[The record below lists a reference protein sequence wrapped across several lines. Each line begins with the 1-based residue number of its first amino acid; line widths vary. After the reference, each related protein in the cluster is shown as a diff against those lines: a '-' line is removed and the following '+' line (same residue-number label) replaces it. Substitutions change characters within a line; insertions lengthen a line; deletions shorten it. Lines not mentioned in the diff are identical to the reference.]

1 MNFPLDAYIRRRPES
16 GSVQA
21 DAIDPQAKAALQ
33 RRRVSLPHSR
43 IGLKLLRPV
52 ARFAS
57 RYGVRNRPA
66 VGSVTDLQLPGP
78 DGDIR
83 MRRYRP
89 DTDGDV
95 PTVVFFHGGGYVIG
109 GLETH
114 DVLCRR
120 LTRESGCA
128 VLSVAYRL
136 APEHPFPAA
145 VEDCYT
151 ATEWAAANSARLG
164 GADGL
169 AVAGDSAG
177 GTLAA
182 VIALMAAER
191 DGPELAHQALLYP
204 ATGVEPSQE
213 SVQQNAGIV
222 LDESDLA
229 FFENCYLDS
238 EIHRRNPYADP
249 SNAADLSVV
258 APATV
263 ITAGFDPL
271 RDAGKGYAEQLLAD
285 GVDVRY
291 ENYPSQVHGFA
302 AMAIDAAEDVAAG
315 VGRDLGA
322 ALR

>member
-1 MNFPLDAYIRRRPES
+1 M
-16 GSVQA
+16 QA
-21 DAIDPQAKAALQ
+21 AEIDPQAKAALDG
-33 RRRVSLPHSR
+33 RRFSLPHSR
-43 IGLKLLRPV
+43 LGLKLLRPV
-52 ARFAS
+52 ARLAGK
-57 RYGVRNRPA
+57 YGTRNPPA
-66 VGSVTDLQLPGP
+66 VGDVTDLTIPGP
-78 DGDIR
+78 AGDLR
-83 MRRYRP
+83 VRRYRP
-89 DTDGDV
+89 RNAGEV
-95 PTVVFFHGGGYVIG
+95 PTVVFFHGGGFVIG

-145 VEDCYT
+145 VEDAYA
-151 ATEWAAANSARLG
+151 ATVWAAANPDRLG
-164 GADGL
+164 GVDEL

-177 GTLAA
+177 ANLAA
-182 VIALMAAER
+182 VVALMAAER

-204 ATGVEPSQE
+204 ATSVEESQE

-222 LDESDLA
+222 LDEADLR
-229 FFENCYLDS
+229 FFDECYYGS

-249 SNAADLSVV
+249 ARADDLSEV

-291 ENYPSQVHGFA
+291 ENYPAQVHGFA
-302 AMAIDAAEDVAAG
+302 TMEIDAAERVAEDL
-315 VGRDLGA
+315 GRDLRS
-322 ALR
+322 ALRA